1 MCRRREGGGNGTQQ
15 NGETRTEGRQRS
27 SGGGSPPCPRG
38 PGLRLRARGREG
50 ARRARP
56 TYHDCG
62 RGRGCLGGHR
72 GLVGLVLRSFD
83 FGLQVCRRVKIFAFL
98 PHATPLYVI
107 HTNGYGV
114 VVCVDHGAVGGVRKA
129 AVGLSPGAVSALEL
143 PADLGHGGE
152 EHTMRQ
158 GARAPRRLPRR
169 APRGGERE
177 REVHALPFFSWRL
190 LRPLQQEFSY
200 PESKTRSPWQTSF
213 AFCFTLFPGVRIYIK
228 EASKKK
234 IYSLAAITKKKKN
247 QQTLHW
253 PWVLFIYRKK
263 KGREGEKENILYYIL
278 IWNRY
283 KTGTSTHIHVFFHH
297 DTCALLQGFL
307 HGGIISPEIKPQGHG
322 CTTLRGPC
330 KPVPPLG

>member
-1 MCRRREGGGNGTQQ
+1 M
-15 NGETRTEGRQRS
+15 
-27 SGGGSPPCPRG
+27 
-38 PGLRLRARGREG
+38 
-50 ARRARP
+50 
-56 TYHDCG
+56 
-62 RGRGCLGGHR
+62 
-72 GLVGLVLRSFD
+72 
-83 FGLQVCRRVKIFAFL
+83 KIFAFL

-234 IYSLAAITKKKKN
+234 IYSLAAITKKKKKIN
-247 QQTLHW
+247 KPSTGLGFY
-253 PWVLFIYRKK
+253 LSIERKK
-263 KGREGEKENILYYIL
+263 EERERKKIFYI
-278 IWNRY
+278 IY
-283 KTGTSTHIHVFFHH
+283 
-297 DTCALLQGFL
+297 
-307 HGGIISPEIKPQGHG
+307 
-322 CTTLRGPC
+322 
-330 KPVPPLG
+330 